1 MSEKRGRSS
10 ACRNCRIRKRKCL
23 PIVGDDSGCCQLCR
37 DQTLPCSLT
46 VTSTKNRRIIPAND
60 QSSSVTPKLTPST
73 AVSQPPD
80 HAASLLPPKP
90 VLNELVDLYFR
101 LIHDGPH
108 TLFHEP
114 TFVSNFSSNLVP
126 HSLVFAVIAL
136 AARFSTNEYFQDDP
150 QSHSRKYAAAAL
162 EFLQKDMVRPSLETV
177 QGYILISQHLGGEG
191 DAKAKHIC
199 TGLARLHCQSLRLWE
214 TEGLSLLDQELRR
227 RTYLSVVITGKW
239 SSADMSVAPVR
250 AEYPP
255 ENLLLLDEE
264 DFLAL
269 RLKLP
274 RHGIWTQMAKTID
287 LFREILDVI
296 IRLGT
301 GGMLAT
307 QIGEVNRLAD
317 RLDRWEYE
325 LPRVLKYSS
334 ENFEYFQSI
343 GFGKTFL
350 AMHIGYHHYRQ
361 LLYFPFLDPRND
373 DPLAFECKKH
383 AMMVSEIASQGGEL
397 VYYIIGHILVVSSSV
412 HLHTLLLGGGD
423 VDKARIYLLSNFDI
437 LMKLKKY
444 WPVIDSAVGRLRSF
458 QNHCRLS
465 PLKSF
470 LLDDWMWKFLME
482 QSAVLGEERGSKNN
496 AREPLVNDED
506 MSNDALVE
514 SALSWLLD

>member
-10 ACRNCRIRKRKCL
+10 ACRNCRVRKRKCL
-23 PIVGDDSGCCQLCR
+23 PIPGEVSGCCQLCR

-46 VTSTKNRRIIPAND
+46 TSSKNRQIVPVN
-60 QSSSVTPKLTPST
+60 QKSPSVAPKPKPVT
-73 AVSQPPD
+73 AISKQPDDP
-80 HAASLLPPKP
+80 ASLIPPKS
-90 VLNELVDLYFR
+90 VLNELVDIYFR

-114 TFVSNFSSNLVP
+114 TFQ
-126 HSLVFAVIAL
+126 AL
-136 AARFSTNEYFQDDP
+136 DFQISRLMFRFSTNEYFQGDP
-150 QSHSRKYAAAAL
+150 QGYARKYAATAL
-162 EFLQKDMVRPSLETV
+162 ELLQKEMVRPSLETV

-191 DAKAKHIC
+191 DPKAKHIC

-214 TEGLSLLDQELRR
+214 TEGLSLLEQEVRR

-239 SSADMSVAPVR
+239 SSADMSIAPVR

-296 IRLGT
+296 LRLGT
-301 GGMLAT
+301 GRALAT

-317 RLDRWEYE
+317 RLDRWEHE
-325 LPRVLKYSS
+325 LPPVLKYST
-334 ENFEYFQSI
+334 ENFEYFQGI
-343 GFGKTFL
+343 EFGKTFL

-361 LLYFPFLDPRND
+361 LLYFPFLDPRNENR
-373 DPLAFECKKH
+373 LAFECKKH
-383 AMMVSEIASQGGEL
+383 AMMVSKIASQGGKL

-423 VDKARIYLLSNFDI
+423 VDKARVYLLSNFDI
-437 LMKLKKY
+437 LMKLKMY

-458 QNHCRLS
+458 QNHCQLS

-482 QSAVLGEERGSKNN
+482 QSAVLGEERGMRNT

>member
-1 MSEKRGRSS
+1 MKVDLERVGEHDPPPQTSAGCGQAGLGKCQVCAGISPIKVIFPRCDVSQSRSVHQPVPTGDSDMLEKRGRSS
-10 ACRNCRIRKRKCL
+10 ACRNCRLRKRKCL
-23 PIVGDDSGCCQLCR
+23 PIDSEGSGCCQLCR
-37 DQTLPCSLT
+37 DQALPCSLAT
-46 VTSTKNRRIIPAND
+46 TSSKNRRIVPADN
-60 QSSSVTPKLTPST
+60 SSSPVNSEVITSSKILPKEPS
-73 AVSQPPD
+73 
-80 HAASLLPPKP
+80 SLLPPQP
-90 VLNELVDLYFR
+90 VLDELVDLYFR

-114 TFVSNFSSNLVP
+114 SFVSKVASNSAP
-126 HSLVFAVIAL
+126 AALVFAVIAL
-136 AARFSTNEYFQDDP
+136 SARFSTNEYFRGDP
-150 QSHSRKYAAAAL
+150 QGYARKYAATSL
-162 EFLQKDMVRPSLETV
+162 ELLQKEMISPSLETV

-239 SSADMSVAPVR
+239 SSADMSVAPAR

-296 IRLGT
+296 FRLGT
-301 GGMLAT
+301 GRTLAT
-307 QIGEVNRLAD
+307 QIGEVKRLAD

-325 LPRVLKYSS
+325 LPPILKYST
-334 ENFEYFQSI
+334 ENFKYFQGV

-373 DPLAFECKKH
+373 DRLAHECKNH
-383 AMMVSEIASQGGEL
+383 AIMVSEIASNGGQL
-397 VYYIIGHILVVSSSV
+397 V
-412 HLHTLLLGGGD
+412 
-423 VDKARIYLLSNFDI
+423 
-437 LMKLKKY
+437 
-444 WPVIDSAVGRLRSF
+444 
-458 QNHCRLS
+458 
-465 PLKSF
+465 
-470 LLDDWMWKFLME
+470 
-482 QSAVLGEERGSKNN
+482 
-496 AREPLVNDED
+496 
-506 MSNDALVE
+506 
-514 SALSWLLD
+514 

>member
-10 ACRNCRIRKRKCL
+10 ACRNCRLRKRKCL
-23 PIVGDDSGCCQLCR
+23 PIPGEDSGCCQLCR
-37 DQTLPCSLT
+37 DQALPCSLT
-46 VTSTKNRRIIPAND
+46 ITSNKNRRIVPANNTT
-60 QSSSVTPKLTPST
+60 SPVNSEVIASPKNPSND
-73 AVSQPPD
+73 P
-80 HAASLLPPKP
+80 ASLLPPKP

-114 TFVSNFSSNLVP
+114 TFVSNLASNSVP
-126 HSLVFAVIAL
+126 AGLVFAVIAL
-136 AARFSTNEYFQDDP
+136 SARFSTNNHFRDDA
-150 QSHSRKYAAAAL
+150 QGYARAYAAASL
-162 EFLQKDMVRPSLETV
+162 ELLQKEMIRPTLETV

-214 TEGLSLLDQELRR
+214 TEGLGLLDQELRR

-239 SSADMSVAPVR
+239 SSADMSVAPAR

-301 GGMLAT
+301 GRTLAT
-307 QIGEVNRLAD
+307 QMDEVNRLAD

-325 LPRVLKYSS
+325 LPPVLKYSS
-334 ENFEYFQSI
+334 DNFEYFRSV

-373 DPLAFECKKH
+373 DRLAFECKKH
-383 AMMVSEIASQGGEL
+383 AMMVSEIASKGGQL

-423 VDKARIYLLSNFDI
+423 VDRARLCLLSNFDI
-437 LMKLKKY
+437 LMKLKRY
-444 WPVIDSAVGRLRSF
+444 WPVIVSAVGRLRTF
-458 QNHCRLS
+458 QNHCQLS
-465 PLKSF
+465 PLSSF

-482 QSAVLGEERGSKNN
+482 QSAVLGEERVSKNTD
-496 AREPLVNDED
+496 REPLVNDEE